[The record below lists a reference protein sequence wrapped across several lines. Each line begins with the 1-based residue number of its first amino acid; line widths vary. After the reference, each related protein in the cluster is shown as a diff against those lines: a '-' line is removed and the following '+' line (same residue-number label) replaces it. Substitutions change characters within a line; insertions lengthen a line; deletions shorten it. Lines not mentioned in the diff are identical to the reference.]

1 MRSAAAEPRLED
13 RLMHKRVGALAVVA
27 VTAAAV
33 AFASQSAAP
42 PTINDSMTK
51 VMSTNA
57 QTIWDISSKAF
68 NTRGDGLVASKVTR
82 KDWAQLAEAAAA
94 MNARA
99 EFLAKAPRALV
110 VAGPDEQVLG
120 EDSSHGGLKKTWD
133 AASRAQIK
141 ALIDANP
148 ALFTKRAAILAK
160 AMADLVAA
168 SRTRDVKTLYRVSSN
183 LDEYCDGCHQPFWGT
198 DDPPPVT
205 KAVEAMKPL
214 GR

>member
-1 MRSAAAEPRLED
+1 MR
-13 RLMHKRVGALAVVA
+13 KRVGTLAVVA
-27 VTAAAV
+27 VMAASW

-68 NTRGDGLVASKVTR
+68 NAKGDGLVASKVTA
-82 KDWAQLAEAAAA
+82 KDWAQVREAARA

-99 EFLAKAPRALV
+99 VYLAKAPHLLV
-110 VAGPDEQVLG
+110 VATADEQVLG
-120 EDSSHGGLKKTWD
+120 EDAAHGGVKKTWD
-133 AASRAQIK
+133 AASRQQIK
-141 ALIDANP
+141 GLINGNP
-148 ALFTKRAAILAK
+148 PLFTKRATILAN
-160 AMADLVAA
+160 AMADLVKA
-168 SRTRDVKTLYRVSSN
+168 SKTRDIKVLYRVSSN

-198 DDPPPVT
+198 DDPPPVPQY
-205 KAVEAMKPL
+205 VQREAPI